1 MTMDKTKEH
10 YQKPTLIK
18 HQMGLMDKFGRIQS
32 IAPMAHIDGL
42 SVSELV
48 EKYGSPLFVFSE
60 RTMVHRCRELKD
72 LFALRY
78 PKFQLAWS
86 YKTNYLDAICKV
98 FDREGSWAEVVS
110 EFEYEKAV
118 RLGVPP
124 SRIIFNGPYK
134 TETALEKGLKD
145 GSRIHIDHF
154 DELSMAEKVA
164 DRLEIKPEVGL
175 RINFSIGSVPNWERF
190 GFNLE
195 SGQAWSAVKRLVGG
209 GKLKLA
215 GLHCHIGTFVLD
227 PGAYREA
234 TIKMTTLGNRLRQEL
249 DLPIKWLDLGGGFA
263 SVNNLHSQYLPGDQ
277 VTPSFSQYVE
287 AIAEGL
293 ENMDTPTSEL
303 PTVFLETGRAL
314 IDEAGYLIT
323 TVHADKRLPD
333 GRRALIMDTG
343 VHHLITSLWY
353 RHDIIP
359 AQEYFGT
366 PEPTVIY
373 GPLCMNIDIIRPIV
387 LYPPVRT
394 GDRLVIKNVGAY
406 NVTQWM
412 QFITLRPNVV
422 MISRNG
428 QCDIIRRRE
437 TLDMVVAPEEVPPWI

>member
-1 MTMDKTKEH
+1 MDIVKEL
-10 YQKPTLIK
+10 YEKPTLIK
-18 HQMGLMDKFGRIQS
+18 HQMGLLNKFGRIQS
-32 IAPMAHIDGL
+32 VGPISHIDGL
-42 SVSELV
+42 TIPNLV

-60 RTMVHRCRELKD
+60 RTIVNRCRELKD
-72 LFALRY
+72 LLALHY

-86 YKTNYLDAICKV
+86 YKTNYLDAICRV

-110 EFEYEKAV
+110 EFEYDKAV
-118 RLGVPP
+118 RLGVSP

-134 TETALEKGLKD
+134 PETALEKAFEK

-164 DRLEIKPEVGL
+164 DRLGIKPEVGL
-175 RINFSIGSVPNWERF
+175 RINFAIASVPNWERF
-190 GFNLE
+190 GFSLE
-195 SGQAWSAVKRLVGG
+195 SGQAWSAIKRIVGA
-209 GKLKLA
+209 GKLRLA
-215 GLHCHIGTFVLD
+215 GLHCHIGTFILD
-227 PGAYREA
+227 PAAYREA
-234 TIKMTTLGNRLRQEL
+234 TIKMTTLANRLHHEMGLRM
-249 DLPIKWLDLGGGFA
+249 KWIDLGGGFA
-263 SVNNLHSQYLPGDQ
+263 SVNTLHSQYLPGDQ
-277 VTPSFSQYVE
+277 VAPSFSQYVE
-287 AIAEGL
+287 AIVEGFDNL
-293 ENMDTPTSEL
+293 DYPTSEL

-323 TVHADKRLPD
+323 TVHANKRLPD

-343 VHHLITSLWY
+343 IHHLMTSLWY

-359 AQEYFGT
+359 AQEYSGT

-373 GPLCMNIDIIRPIV
+373 GPLCMNLDIIRPLI

-422 MISRNG
+422 MISRKG

-437 TLDMVVAPEEVPPWI
+437 TLDMVVGPEEVPPWI

>member
-1 MTMDKTKEH
+1 MDPSKEL

-18 HQMGLMDKFGRIQS
+18 HQMGLSNKFGRIQS
-32 IAPMAHIDGL
+32 VAPVTHIDGL
-42 SVSELV
+42 AVSDLV
-48 EKYGSPLFVFSE
+48 EKYDSPLFVFSE
-60 RTMVHRCRELKD
+60 RTMVNRCRELKD
-72 LFALRY
+72 LLALHY

-86 YKTNYLDAICKV
+86 YKTNYLDAICKM

-118 RLGVPP
+118 RLGV
-124 SRIIFNGPYK
+124 SGPYK
-134 TETALEKGLKD
+134 PETALEKGFK
-145 GSRIHIDHF
+145 GGARIHIDHF

-164 DRLEIKPEVGL
+164 DRLGIKPEVGL
-175 RINFSIGSVPNWERF
+175 RINLTIGSIPNWERF

-195 SGQAWSAVKRLVGG
+195 SGQAWSAVKRLIGG
-209 GKLKLA
+209 GKLRLG
-215 GLHCHIGTFVLD
+215 GLHCHIGTFILD
-227 PGAYREA
+227 PAAYREA
-234 TIKMTTLGNRLRQEL
+234 AIKMTTLGNRLRQEMG
-249 DLPIKWLDLGGGFA
+249 LPMKWIDLGGGFA
-263 SVNNLHSQYLPGDQ
+263 SVNALHSQYLPGDQ
-277 VTPSFSQYVE
+277 VTPSFSQYVD
-287 AIAEGL
+287 AIVEGL
-293 ENMDTPTSEL
+293 ENMDYPTSEL

-323 TVHADKRLPD
+323 TVHASKRLPD

-343 VHHLITSLWY
+343 IHHLFTSLWY
-353 RHDIIP
+353 RHDIVP
-359 AQEYFGT
+359 AQQYSGT

-373 GPLCMNIDIIRPIV
+373 GPLCMNLDVLRPLI

>member
-1 MTMDKTKEH
+1 MDPSKEL
-10 YQKPTLIK
+10 YQKPTLVK
-18 HQMGLMDKFGRIQS
+18 HQMGLSNKFGRIQS
-32 IAPMAHIDGL
+32 VAPVTHIDGL
-42 SVSELV
+42 AVSDLV
-48 EKYGSPLFVFSE
+48 EKYDSPLFVFSE
-60 RTMVHRCRELKD
+60 RTMVNRCRELKD
-72 LFALRY
+72 LLALHY

-86 YKTNYLDAICKV
+86 YKTNYLDAICKM

-118 RLGVPP
+118 RLGVSP

-134 TETALEKGLKD
+134 PETALEKGFQ
-145 GSRIHIDHF
+145 GGARIHIDHF
-154 DELSMAEKVA
+154 DELSLAEKVA
-164 DRLEIKPEVGL
+164 DRLGIKPEVGL
-175 RINFSIGSVPNWERF
+175 RINLSIGSIPNWEKF

-195 SGQAWSAVKRLVGG
+195 SGQAWSAVKRLMGG
-209 GKLKLA
+209 GKLRLG
-215 GLHCHIGTFVLD
+215 GLHCHIGTFILD
-227 PGAYREA
+227 PAAYREA
-234 TIKMTTLGNRLRQEL
+234 AIKMTTLANRLRQEL
-249 DLPIKWLDLGGGFA
+249 GHPMKWIDLGGGLA
-263 SVNNLHSQYLPGDQ
+263 SVNALHSQYLPGDQ
-277 VTPSFSQYVE
+277 VTPSFSQYVD
-287 AIAEGL
+287 AIVEGL
-293 ENMDTPTSEL
+293 QNMDYPTSEL
-303 PTVFLETGRAL
+303 PMVFLETGRAL

-323 TVHADKRLPD
+323 TVHASKRLPD

-343 VHHLITSLWY
+343 IHHLFTSLWY
-353 RHDIIP
+353 RHDIVP
-359 AQEYFGT
+359 AQPYSGT

-373 GPLCMNIDIIRPIV
+373 GPLCMNLDVLRPLI

>member
-1 MTMDKTKEH
+1 MKTAHKEH
-10 YQKPTLIK
+10 YEKPTLIK
-18 HQMGLMDKFGRIQS
+18 HQIGLLNKFGRIQS
-32 IAPMAHIDGL
+32 AGAITHINGL
-42 SVSELV
+42 AVSDMIKE
-48 EKYGSPLFVFSE
+48 YGSPLFVFSE
-60 RTMVHRCRELKD
+60 TTMVNRCRELKD
-72 LFALRY
+72 LLALRY

-110 EFEYEKAV
+110 EFEYEKAI
-118 RLGVPP
+118 RLGVSP

-134 TETALEKGLKD
+134 PETALEKAFRG
-145 GSRIHIDHF
+145 GARIHIDHF
-154 DELSMAEKVA
+154 DELSLAEKVA
-164 DRLEIKPEVGL
+164 AKLGIKPEVGL
-175 RINFSIGSVPNWERF
+175 RINFSINGIPGWERF

-195 SGQAWSAVKRLVGG
+195 GGQAWSAVKRLVGG
-209 GKLKLA
+209 EKLKLA
-215 GLHCHIGTFVLD
+215 GLHCHIGTFILD
-227 PGAYREA
+227 PAAYRQA
-234 TIKMTTLGNRLRQEL
+234 AIKMTTLGNRLREEL
-249 DLPIKWLDLGGGFA
+249 GLSMKWIDFGGGFA
-263 SVNNLHSQYLPGDQ
+263 STNTLHSQYLPGDQ
-277 VTPSFSQYVE
+277 VAPSFAQYID
-287 AIAEGL
+287 AIVEGL
-293 ENMDTPTSEL
+293 KNLNYPTPEL

-314 IDEAGYLIT
+314 IDEAGYLIA
-323 TVHADKRLPD
+323 TVHANKRLPD
-333 GRRALIMDTG
+333 GRRALILDTG
-343 VHHLITSLWY
+343 IHHLMTSLWY

-359 AQEYFGT
+359 AQEYTGA

-373 GPLCMNIDIIRPIV
+373 GPLCMNLDIIRPLI

>member
-1 MTMDKTKEH
+1 MDHPKEH

-18 HQMGLMDKFGRIQS
+18 HQMGLLDKFGRIQS
-32 IAPMAHIDGL
+32 IAPMTHIEGL
-42 SVSELV
+42 PVSDLV
-48 EKYGSPLFVFSE
+48 EEYGSPLFVFSE
-60 RTMVHRCRELKD
+60 RTMVNRCRELKD

-110 EFEYEKAV
+110 EFEYEKAL
-118 RLGVPP
+118 RLGISPRRV
-124 SRIIFNGPYK
+124 IFNGPYK
-134 TETALEKGLKD
+134 PETALEKAFKG

-154 DELSMAEKVA
+154 DELSTAEKVA
-164 DRLEIKPEVGL
+164 DRLGIKPEVGL
-175 RINFSIGSVPNWERF
+175 RINFSTGSLSGWERF

-195 SGQAWSAVKRLVGG
+195 TGQAWSAIRRLADGK
-209 GKLKLA
+209 KLKLA
-215 GLHCHIGTFVLD
+215 GLHCHIGTYLSD
-227 PGAYREA
+227 PAVYREA
-234 TIKMTTLGNRLRQEL
+234 TIKMTTLVNRLRHENGL
-249 DLPIKWLDLGGGFA
+249 SIKWIDLGGGFA
-263 SVNNLHSQYLPGDQ
+263 SVNTLHSQYLPGDQ
-277 VTPSFSQYVE
+277 VVPSFGQYVD

-293 ENMDTPTSEL
+293 ENLDTPTSEL
-303 PTVFLETGRAL
+303 PTLFLETGRAL

-323 TVHADKRLPD
+323 TVHANKRLPD
-333 GRRALIMDTG
+333 GRRALIVDTG
-343 VHHLITSLWY
+343 IHQLMTSLWY

-373 GPLCMNIDIIRPIV
+373 GPLCMNIDVLRPIV
-387 LYPPVRT
+387 LYPPVKT
-394 GDRLVIKNVGAY
+394 GDRLIIKNVGAY

-422 MISRNG
+422 MISRDG
-428 QCDIIRRRE
+428 RCDIIRRRE
-437 TLDMVVAPEEVPPWI
+437 TLEMVVAPEEVPPWI